1 MDPWIKSCL
10 NRTRKIRLKRQR
22 RAQNKFEKNEIS
34 VKCLEKLC
42 KFRRKIQFLTQKN
55 SQNQILCVWN
65 VFSLWIFV
73 ILCILSVEKSFE
85 ILLRSRGWKK
95 SGECNDS
102 NNDSSEMMTHPTYWN
117 ATKTKLKR
125 NKIEMIKEIRG
136 FDHPIREYLALNS
149 DEEVQVLLHRCY
161 TDTTLVLHR

>member
-1 MDPWIKSCL
+1 MP
-10 NRTRKIRLKRQR
+10 RKTMQ
-22 RAQNKFEKNEIS
+22 IS
-34 VKCLEKLC
+34 
-42 KFRRKIQFLTQKN
+42 TKN
-55 SQNQILCVWN
+55 SIFDPEKFPKSNIMCLKC
-65 VFSLWIFV
+65 FSLWIFV